1 LAKGRKVR
9 AHLEFVTQ
17 DIFTF
22 EIGLRTR
29 SAKGYLVSYG
39 NYWVGYLSTDSE
51 TLNLHDLAARWL
63 HHMFPL
69 VTPALIT
76 HLQLID
82 LVNSL
87 KVVER
92 SRVTILDYVARSAKE
107 KERTKH
113 WSEHQEFSKETVHA
127 RVKRDNAVMDAIR
140 IRFSSPNF
148 NFRAKLSRRGI
159 ITFYDGVY
167 SEFNRLVVSALMSK
181 AKENLTRMRNRERR
195 LSKGEVFVDPLSL
208 KPESELTKEDLTSVR
223 NALGRRYVTA
233 VLYGGNPWLLVSL
246 IDKSDGSSLDLHA
259 YHDEIIITPVIRVS
273 AAALTRLY
281 STLEEALPTNLLQVS

>member
-1 LAKGRKVR
+1 
-9 AHLEFVTQ
+9 
-17 DIFTF
+17 
-22 EIGLRTR
+22 
-29 SAKGYLVSYG
+29 
-39 NYWVGYLSTDSE
+39 
-51 TLNLHDLAARWL
+51 
-63 HHMFPL
+63 M
-69 VTPALIT
+69 
-76 HLQLID
+76 
-82 LVNSL
+82 
-87 KVVER
+87 
-92 SRVTILDYVARSAKE
+92 
-107 KERTKH
+107 
-113 WSEHQEFSKETVHA
+113 
-127 RVKRDNAVMDAIR
+127 
-140 IRFSSPNF
+140 
-148 NFRAKLSRRGI
+148 
-159 ITFYDGVY
+159 
-167 SEFNRLVVSALMSK
+167 